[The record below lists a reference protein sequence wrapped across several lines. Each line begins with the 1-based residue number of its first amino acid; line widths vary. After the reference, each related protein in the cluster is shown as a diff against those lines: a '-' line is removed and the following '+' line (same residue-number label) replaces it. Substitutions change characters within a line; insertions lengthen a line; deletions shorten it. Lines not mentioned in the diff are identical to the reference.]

1 MILLKAQEMSKISPV
16 SESALAF
23 LPAALEP
30 AAALL
35 PLGSPDN

>member
-1 MILLKAQEMSKISPV
+1 MIKLKAQEMSKISPV
-16 SESALAF
+16 SESASAS
-23 LPAALEP
+23 PPTALEP